1 MKWGRKIK
9 TVFKKKKCLQEF
21 QTAGTGRI
29 SDGGLNGEVGHVN
42 DCAREEFRIN
52 FEEVCSEDY
61 TLRVGLCK
69 HDTMK

>member
-1 MKWGRKIK
+1 M
-9 TVFKKKKCLQEF
+9 
-21 QTAGTGRI
+21 
-29 SDGGLNGEVGHVN
+29 D